1 MNMPYSQKHKFS
13 PSRLL
18 EVKII
23 LNINFDKN
31 ELKSVQD
38 KLSSSYQ
45 VTQPVGAKVPRSKKN
60 FQKKKNNNFY
70 EDRKQAKMSPDI
82 YRQNI
87 KEQRSS
93 VYIYEK
99 SINCF

>member
-1 MNMPYSQKHKFS
+1 MSCTSSPFTMNMPYSQKHKFS

-23 LNINFDKN
+23 LNTNFDKN

-45 VTQPVGAKVPRSKKN
+45 VTQPVGAKVPRSEKD
-60 FQKKKNNNFY
+60 FQKKKKKISAKTENKLRCPQTFT
-70 EDRKQAKMSPDI
+70 DRT
-82 YRQNI
+82 
-87 KEQRSS
+87 
-93 VYIYEK
+93 
-99 SINCF
+99 